1 MFQVTRSIRITALSV
16 LLIGSL
22 VSCSSTKRD
31 EEMADLRRQ
40 VERAESTAAEAR
52 AMAAEA
58 KAMVEREAAERAAA
72 ERAAAERAAA
82 ERAAAERAAAEPKAI
97 EERAQAELGAAE
109 RPKRVL
115 PESAPEPAPWGG
127 QALYEQ
133 ALDLE
138 SEDRG
143 AEAVGIYARAAR
155 SGSGKAAL
163 RLGEIYEKGIPGVP
177 RHDANSRRWC
187 NVARILG
194 EDVPASRLG
203 PPAPAPGDGESLY
216 ERALTLERERRGF
229 DAIKA
234 YVLAVKAGSG
244 MAALRLGEIY
254 DSGIAGVSRD
264 FAESLKWYNAARI
277 LGEDVPMRRP

>member
-16 LLIGSL
+16 LLIGPL
-22 VSCSSTKRD
+22 ASCSSTKRD

-97 EERAQAELGAAE
+97 EERAQAELAAAE
-109 RPKRVL
+109 RPKRVS

-163 RLGEIYEKGIPGVP
+163 RLGEIYEKGIPGVA

-203 PPAPAPGDGESLY
+203 PPAPGDGESLY
-216 ERALTLERERRGF
+216 ERALTLEREGRGS